1 MALESFIPVAQ
12 DSHFPIQNLPFGI
25 FSTKTKVQPRV
36 GVAIGEH
43 ILDLS
48 SLVKAGLLNIEGCD
62 GQVFS
67 QSTLNEFMGLG
78 RPVWRAT
85 RGRVQELLSSNNAEL
100 RDNQAVREDALVLQ
114 SEAQMHLPANIG
126 DYTDFYCSREHATN
140 VGIMFRGK
148 DNALQPNWLHIPVG
162 YHGRA
167 SSVVVSG
174 TDIIRPAGQR
184 VTPTNK
190 TQPFFAPSARLDI
203 ELEVGWFVGKGNKLG
218 QRIDVADA
226 KDHIFGLVL
235 MNDWSA
241 RDIQA
246 WEYVPLGPFLG
257 KNFGTTI
264 SPWIVT
270 LDALEPFLVDGPSQ
284 ASPEPLPYLKESQP
298 SAYDVNL
305 EVQLKPAES
314 SEFHTVATSNLKY
327 MYWSIMQQLAHHTV
341 NGCNMRSG
349 DMCGTGTLSGPNES
363 EYGSFL
369 ELSWNGT
376 KKLALPGGL
385 ERTFLQDGD
394 EVNLTGYCQAKDGH
408 RIGFGDCRGKILPC
422 PYQ

>member
-1 MALESFIPVAQ
+1 M
-12 DSHFPIQNLPFGI
+12 
-25 FSTKTKVQPRV
+25 
-36 GVAIGEH
+36 
-43 ILDLS
+43 
-48 SLVKAGLLNIEGCD
+48 
-62 GQVFS
+62 
-67 QSTLNEFMGLG
+67 EFG

-85 RGRVQELLSSNNAEL
+85 RLQVQQLLNANEARL
-100 RDNQAVREDALVLQ
+100 RDDKTLLEKAIVLQ
-114 SEAQMHLPANIG
+114 SEAQLHLPAQIG

-174 TDIIRPAGQR
+174 TDIVRPSGQR
-184 VTPTNK
+184 ITPANK
-190 TQPFFAPSARLDI
+190 TQPIFAPCSKLDI
-203 ELEVGWFVGKGNKLG
+203 ELEVGWFVGKGNQLG
-218 QRIDVADA
+218 QRIDIANA
-226 KDHIFGLVL
+226 KEHIFGMVI

-270 LDALEPFLVDGPSQ
+270 MDALEPFLVDGPSQ

-298 SAYDVNL
+298 SAYDVKL
-305 EVQLKPAES
+305 EVQLKPVES
-314 SEFHTVATSNLKY
+314 NKFQTVATSNLKY
-327 MYWSIMQQLAHHTV
+327 MYWSVTQQLAHHTV
-341 NGCNMRSG
+341 NGCNMRVG
-349 DMCGTGTLSGPNES
+349 DMCGTGTLSGPAES

-376 KKLALPGGL
+376 KKLALEDGNERVFL
-385 ERTFLQDGD
+385 EDGD
-394 EVNLTGYCQAKDGH
+394 EVNLTGYCDSAEGY

-422 PYQ
+422 PYK